1 MSRATLTSKG
11 QLTLPKE
18 VRQALGLRE
27 GDRLEVEVVGGEIRM
42 RPIRR
47 YRAAELAGLLKG
59 SPVPFAGLEAERE
72 ALARALAEK
81 ERGR

>member
-1 MSRATLTSKG
+1 MG
-11 QLTLPKE
+11 E
-18 VRQALGLRE
+18 
-27 GDRLEVEVVGGEIRM
+27 EIRM

-72 ALARALAEK
+72 ALAK
-81 ERGR
+81 HERGG